1 MNKKETA
8 AFEALQNELR
18 LAKSLRF
25 TEPVRPDVPPPT
37 SEERGNR
44 LTVGYD
50 FAGALG
56 TAGGRVEVACS
67 SSVHHALGR
76 TDKTTSQGSRALYS
90 TRLLALRALRHEV
103 EQECAKRLA
112 GIDKQIEQELALDAS
127 PNGTE

>member
-8 AFEALQNELR
+8 AFEQLQQELR
-18 LAKSLRF
+18 LAKALRF
-25 TEPVRPDVPPPT
+25 TEPVSADVPPP
-37 SEERGNR
+37 SSNERGSR

-50 FAGALG
+50 YAGAAG

-67 SSVHHALGR
+67 SSNCHALGR

-90 TRLLALRALRHEV
+90 TKLLALRALRNEI
-103 EQECAKRLA
+103 EQGCAARLA
-112 GIDKQIEQELALDAS
+112 AIDKQIEHELALDAS